1 MCRLFGLHSG
11 TDAVTA
17 TFWLLNASD
26 SLAEQSRR
34 NPDGTGL
41 GVFDE
46 HPQPRLHKQPIA
58 AWQDAD
64 FATEAHEL
72 TGTTFVAHV
81 RYATTGSLDIRNTH
95 PFLQDGRIFAHNG
108 VVEGLD
114 VLDERLREVG
124 ADDLVLGQTD
134 SERVFALITASIRA
148 RDGNESAGLIDAL
161 RWLAANVPIYA
172 VNVLL
177 STATDVWALR
187 YPESHELY
195 ILDRRGD
202 GAPEFHLRSKR
213 IRAHSTHLRERSSV
227 VFATEPMD
235 DNPRWRLLDAGELVH
250 VDAALRVNR
259 SLVLPDP
266 PRHPIRR
273 EDLRSRY
280 CMRNTRRRELVTTRR
295 ALVLA
300 GGGLAGIAWETGV
313 LRGIADESPA
323 AARLLLDSDV
333 LVGTSAGATVA
344 AQISSGCPLDTL
356 YERQLAETSAE
367 IDPGVDIDAITDLF
381 LTAVTEPHISTR
393 RRLQR
398 IGAVALAVDT
408 VPESVRRQ
416 VIAQRL
422 PSHDWPDRV
431 LRVTAIDIATGELVV
446 FHRES
451 NVALVDAVAASC
463 SVPGAWPPVTIAGRR
478 YMDGGVASSVNLGV
492 ADDCDAA
499 VVLVPAGADAPSP
512 FGGGAAAEIAAAT
525 GMVFAVF
532 ADDDSLAAFGPN
544 PLDPLCRV
552 NSAMAGRQQ
561 GRREAQAV
569 ARLLGV

>member
-46 HPQPRLHKQPIA
+46 HHQPRLHKQPIA

-195 ILDRRGD
+195 ILDCRGD

-235 DNPRWRLLDAGELVH
+235 DNPRWRLLDAGSWSTWTPPCGSTGVWCYLIH
-250 VDAALRVNR
+250 
-259 SLVLPDP
+259 PD
-266 PRHPIRR
+266 IRFAGKISA
-273 EDLRSRY
+273 SRY

-323 AARLLLDSDV
+323 AAGCYWIRMCW
-333 LVGTSAGATVA
+333 
-344 AQISSGCPLDTL
+344 SGHRPVQ
-356 YERQLAETSAE
+356 RS
-367 IDPGVDIDAITDLF
+367 P
-381 LTAVTEPHISTR
+381 R
-393 RRLQR
+393 R
-398 IGAVALAVDT
+398 
-408 VPESVRRQ
+408 S
-416 VIAQRL
+416 
-422 PSHDWPDRV
+422 
-431 LRVTAIDIATGELVV
+431 
-446 FHRES
+446 
-451 NVALVDAVAASC
+451 AVAARSTRC
-463 SVPGAWPPVTIAGRR
+463 TNGSSPRRRPRSIPVSTS
-478 YMDGGVASSVNLGV
+478 M
-492 ADDCDAA
+492 
-499 VVLVPAGADAPSP
+499 PSLI
-512 FGGGAAAEIAAAT
+512 F
-525 GMVFAVF
+525 
-532 ADDDSLAAFGPN
+532 S
-544 PLDPLCRV
+544 
-552 NSAMAGRQQ
+552 
-561 GRREAQAV
+561 
-569 ARLLGV
+569 

>member
-26 SLAEQSRR
+26 SLAEQNRR

-46 HPQPRLHKQPIA
+46 HHQPRLHKQPIA

-266 PRHPIRR
+266 PRHPILR
-273 EDLRSRY
+273 EDLS
-280 CMRNTRRRELVTTRR
+280 EP
-295 ALVLA
+295 VLHA
-300 GGGLAGIAWETGV
+300 QH
-313 LRGIADESPA
+313 
-323 AARLLLDSDV
+323 
-333 LVGTSAGATVA
+333 TSA
-344 AQISSGCPLDTL
+344 
-356 YERQLAETSAE
+356 
-367 IDPGVDIDAITDLF
+367 
-381 LTAVTEPHISTR
+381 
-393 RRLQR
+393 
-398 IGAVALAVDT
+398 
-408 VPESVRRQ
+408 
-416 VIAQRL
+416 
-422 PSHDWPDRV
+422 
-431 LRVTAIDIATGELVV
+431 
-446 FHRES
+446 
-451 NVALVDAVAASC
+451 
-463 SVPGAWPPVTIAGRR
+463 
-478 YMDGGVASSVNLGV
+478 
-492 ADDCDAA
+492 
-499 VVLVPAGADAPSP
+499 
-512 FGGGAAAEIAAAT
+512 
-525 GMVFAVF
+525 
-532 ADDDSLAAFGPN
+532 
-544 PLDPLCRV
+544 
-552 NSAMAGRQQ
+552 
-561 GRREAQAV
+561 
-569 ARLLGV
+569 